1 MKKNEELE
9 NLDFDDIDDEE
20 YFDPFE
26 DANYEDCDDYSN
38 GSVISNALIAGLSV
52 AGILAVMFAFV
63 AALSYFGVWTFKK
76 AAKLLKS

>member
-9 NLDFDDIDDEE
+9 NLDYDEIDEEE
-20 YFDPFE
+20 YFNPFGDAIHE
-26 DANYEDCDDYSN
+26 DLNDYSDK
-38 GSVISNALIAGLSV
+38 GVISDAMIAGLTV
-52 AGILAVMFAFV
+52 AGILAAMFAFV

>member
-9 NLDFDDIDDEE
+9 NLDFDDIDEEE
-20 YFDPFE
+20 YFDPFG
-26 DANYEDCDDYSN
+26 DAIRADLDDYSDE
-38 GSVISNALIAGLSV
+38 GVISDALIAGLSV